1 VATTQQTENSEN
13 PKHCKTRGVSH
24 HALAIYIEKCLNS
37 KEELW
42 KFKYF
47 TNNILRKQKS
57 SERNQN
63 PSRHHNSITNLK
75 FQLTVKHHLSKI
87 LI

>member
-1 VATTQQTENSEN
+1 VATTQQAENSED

-24 HALAIYIEKCLNS
+24 HGLATYIEKCLNA

-47 TNNILRKQKS
+47 TNNIICKQKS

-63 PSRHHNSITNLK
+63 PSRYHNSITNLK
-75 FQLTVKHHLSKI
+75 FQLNPKHHLSKI